1 MSSGAELTTSASKE
15 ITPNTMKSTGWGS
28 MVFLIGLALVAW
40 STTAYHR
47 PSSQGPHTPAIT
59 NKTTAVEVV
68 SIKPLEPSGYEM
80 TMRNVSKKNINGYSL
95 GFDGG
100 ASVTSDL
107 TSTYKPIIG
116 PGEQFTM
123 RLPATTSITVRH
135 VVFDD
140 NSSDGDATAAAQLQD
155 RRLGIQEQ
163 LKVIVS
169 LLNKERTDLD
179 LEQLKS
185 QITELPDQSSSV
197 YVAAGMRSAKQDAL
211 LALQKLDNNNKD
223 VGLTK
228 LVEESNKR
236 IARLRAKP
244 LAN

>member
-1 MSSGAELTTSASKE
+1 MRR
-15 ITPNTMKSTGWGS
+15 NRWGS
-28 MVFLIGLALVAW
+28 MIFLVGLALVGL
-40 STTAYHR
+40 STTAYYR
-47 PSSQGPHTPAIT
+47 PGSQGPLTPAIT

-107 TSTYKPIIG
+107 TSTYKPIIA
-116 PGEQFTM
+116 PGEQFMM
-123 RLPATTSITVRH
+123 RLPTTASVIVRD

-140 NSSDGDATAAAQLQD
+140 NSIDGDPTAAAQLQD

-163 LKVIVS
+163 LKAIVS
-169 LLNKERTDLD
+169 LLRERADVDLD
-179 LEQLKS
+179 QLKS

-211 LALQKLDNNNKD
+211 LALQKLDNHNKD

-228 LVEESNKR
+228 FVEESNKR

>member
-1 MSSGAELTTSASKE
+1 
-15 ITPNTMKSTGWGS
+15 MKSTRWGS
-28 MVFLIGLALVAW
+28 MIFLVALALVAW
-40 STTAYHR
+40 STTASYR
-47 PSSQGPHTPAIT
+47 PNSQRPLTPAIT

-80 TMRNVSKKNINGYSL
+80 TMRNVSRKNINGYSL
-95 GFDGG
+95 GFDDG

-107 TSTYKPIIG
+107 TSTYKPIIA
-116 PGEQFTM
+116 PGEQFM
-123 RLPATTSITVRH
+123 IRLPGTASITIRD

-140 NSSDGDATAAAQLQD
+140 NSIDGDPVAAAQLQD

-169 LLNKERTDLD
+169 LLNKERTDID

-185 QITELPDQSSSV
+185 QITQLPDHSPSV

-223 VGLTK
+223 AGLTK